1 MLCPEHWRQDAEQL
15 SNAPETAEAEGH
27 GFGFDASLVAFCLR
41 FGWGGAG
48 EGSCFFFLNKIL
60 KWIILF
66 VRFFVYDSLSCIKTR
81 YSQVS
86 PLYICRTYRKNINSF
101 NLDQH

>member
-41 FGWGGAG
+41 FGLGGG
-48 EGSCFFFLNKIL
+48 RGGKLVFFLK
-60 KWIILF
+60 
-66 VRFFVYDSLSCIKTR
+66 
-81 YSQVS
+81 
-86 PLYICRTYRKNINSF
+86 
-101 NLDQH
+101 

>member
-41 FGWGGAG
+41 FGWGGQGREAG
-48 EGSCFFFLNKIL
+48 FF
-60 KWIILF
+60 
-66 VRFFVYDSLSCIKTR
+66 S
-81 YSQVS
+81 
-86 PLYICRTYRKNINSF
+86 
-101 NLDQH
+101 